1 MGLVRK
7 MQLKHEETTGSPA
20 LPVDQPTQELKRL
33 PATTA
38 ALASI
43 NGPTYAT
50 AQLLVQQV
58 AYKLSDKIFAY
69 SPETFDLDVAARH
82 WESQQEK
89 NVHGYATTVVPL
101 QTRAGAG
108 AFALGY
114 LFSED
119 FDKSKRNF
127 PQTLVAPTA
136 SLRSLRASLDQ
147 LSLLYGVASPFVAH
161 IAALDYAAQDG
172 LVGDYSAALQTA
184 DELGLGLVAST
195 SAAEAQHIALFAT
208 LAARILPT
216 LHVYDGL
223 RTARETVRVTDAL
236 SEAHIA
242 EAFSRLSALRDERGA
257 LSKRLDH
264 AGQLLELLQ
273 AFNNELGTAYQ
284 PFEYHG
290 HDEAE
295 SVIVAFGSVEA
306 QLAAQTVAR
315 LAVQGHKVGA
325 VNVRVY
331 RPFIE
336 EAFLSVL
343 PPTVRRIAVLGQVQN
358 EVAVNEPTVQSALFA
373 DVLATVAFASK
384 WTETPAIIDVKYA
397 AADVPTPAFIT
408 SILQTLT
415 GKPQAQAD
423 EESQYAV
430 SLVPEQVQQYTFYDV
445 DSSAA
450 LAAPAS
456 IARVI
461 AEQPG
466 ASVSTHNVHDNLI
479 QGGVVRTD
487 IRKANKPLSA
497 PFAVEAANVT
507 VVGEEKLLKDID
519 VLAGAKAGS
528 ALIVRLPNF
537 KAEDAEKRIP
547 ANVRQAL
554 RLKQVRLYAL
564 DTAAV
569 PAVEAHSKVLLE
581 QAFLQVAHPELVA
594 DDLVRLAA
602 AVNDVEAA
610 RACAEVLSQVLTAV
624 EVPETWAEVP
634 ADFVAPAALV
644 KTLKPSSFAVFD
656 KTEVEPATE
665 VSDWQAAAKGLVFKE
680 VYGTQTAVRPDLP
693 VHTAVVTV
701 SENRRLTPLDYERN
715 IFHIEFDLGT
725 SGVTYQIGEALGVH
739 ADNDTALVEEF
750 ITFYGLDANA
760 LVQVPS
766 REDAAVFETRTVY
779 QALVQNVDILGKP
792 PKRFY
797 EALAEFATDDAERA
811 KLTALGGKEGA
822 DDFKKYSEVD
832 TVSYVDVLQE
842 FQSAHPAVQDLV
854 RIVAPSKRREYS
866 IASAQAVTPTSV
878 ALMIVVVDWVDSRGR
893 KRYGNASRYL
903 SLLQPGAQVTVSVKP
918 SVMKL
923 PALSTTPLIMA
934 GLGTGLAPFRAFV
947 QYRAMQKARGEEIGA
962 ILLFMGSRHQR
973 EEYLYGEEWEAYVDA
988 GVVTLLGAAF
998 SRDQPEKIYIQD
1010 RMRQSM
1016 DAVIKAYVHEEGSFF
1031 LCGPTWPVPDL
1042 TDVLMESIA
1051 KEAKASGRKVDP
1063 HKEIDRLKENG
1074 RYVLEVY

>member
-1 MGLVRK
+1 
-7 MQLKHEETTGSPA
+7 MQLKLHETTGSPA
-20 LPVDQPTQELKRL
+20 LPADQLPTVKAF
-33 PATTA
+33 PTTTGK
-38 ALASI
+38 LASI
-43 NGPTYAT
+43 GGPTYAT

-58 AYKLSDKIFAY
+58 AYKLSDKIFAF
-69 SPETFDLDVAARH
+69 SPETFDLDAAARH
-82 WESQQEK
+82 WESQQE
-89 NVHGYATTVVPL
+89 NNMHGYPTTVVPL

-114 LFSED
+114 IFSED
-119 FDKSKRNF
+119 FDQSKRTF

-136 SLRSLRASLDQ
+136 SLRNLRASLDQ

-161 IAALDYAAQDG
+161 VAALDYAAQDG
-172 LVGDYSAALQTA
+172 LVSDYGAALQTA
-184 DELGLGLVAST
+184 EELGLALVAST
-195 SAAEAQHIALFAT
+195 TAAEAQHIALFAT
-208 LAARILPT
+208 LAAQILPT

-236 SEAHIA
+236 SDAHIA
-242 EAFSRLSALRDERGA
+242 EAFGRLASLRDERAA

-264 AGQLLELLQ
+264 SGQLLELLQ

-290 HDEAE
+290 HHEAE
-295 SVIVAFGSVEA
+295 LVLVAFGSVETQLAVQTVA
-306 QLAAQTVAR
+306 QLAI
-315 LAVQGHKVGA
+315 QGHKVGA

-343 PPTVRRIAVLGQVQN
+343 PSTVRRIAVLGQVANGN
-358 EVAVNEPTVQSALFA
+358 EVNEPAVQSALYA
-373 DVLATVAFASK
+373 DVLATVAFANK
-384 WTETPAIIDVKYA
+384 WTETPAIHDAKYA

-408 SILQTLT
+408 SVLQSLS
-415 GKPQAQAD
+415 GKSRIAD
-423 EESQYAV
+423 EELRYTV
-430 SLVPEQVQQYTFYDV
+430 SLVPEQVQQYTFYDT
-445 DSSAA
+445 DNSAA
-450 LAAPAS
+450 LAAPGDL
-456 IARVI
+456 ARVI

-466 ASVSTHNVHDNLI
+466 VYVSTYDTYDNLV

-487 IRKANKPLSA
+487 IREAAKALTT
-497 PFAVEAANVT
+497 PFAVEEADVT
-507 VVGEEKLLKDID
+507 VVGEEKLLRDID
-519 VLAGAKAGS
+519 VLASAKAKS
-528 ALIVRLPNF
+528 SLILRLPNF
-537 KAEDAEKRIP
+537 KAEDVEKRIP
-547 ANVRQAL
+547 ADVRQAL
-554 RLKQVRLYAL
+554 SLKQIRLYAL
-564 DTAAV
+564 DTTAV
-569 PAVEAHSKVLLE
+569 SAVEEHSKVLTE
-581 QAFLQVAHPELVA
+581 QAFLKVAHPELIA
-594 DDLVRLAA
+594 DDLVRLTA

-610 RACAEVLSQVLTAV
+610 RACAQVLDQVFVAIEVLES
-624 EVPETWAEVP
+624 WAELPV
-634 ADFVAPAALV
+634 DLKAPLSLV
-644 KTLKPSSFAVFD
+644 KTLKTSSFAVFE
-656 KTEVEPATE
+656 KSEVEPVTQ
-665 VSDWQAAAKGLVFKE
+665 VGDWQVIAKSLAFKE
-680 VYGTQTAVRPDLP
+680 AYGTQTVVRPDLA
-693 VHTAVVTV
+693 VRTSVVTV
-701 SENRRLTPLDYERN
+701 AENRRLTPLDYERN

-725 SGVTYQIGEALGVH
+725 SGVTYEIGEALGVH
-739 ADNDTALVEEF
+739 ADNDTVLVEEF
-750 ITFYGLDANA
+750 IQFYGLDANA
-760 LVQVPS
+760 IVQVPS
-766 REDAAVFETRTVY
+766 REDAAALEARTVY

-797 EALAEFATDDAERA
+797 ELLAEFATDDTERV

-822 DDFKKYSEVD
+822 DDFKKRSDVD

-842 FQSAHPAVQDLV
+842 FTSAHPSIQDLV
-854 RIVAPSKRREYS
+854 RIVSPSKRREYS

-878 ALMIVVVDWVDSRGR
+878 SLMIVVVDWVDSRGR

-923 PALSTTPLIMA
+923 PALSTTPLILA

-947 QYRAMQKARGEEIGA
+947 QYRAMQKARGEKIGD

-1051 KEAKASGRKVDP
+1051 KEAKESGRKIDP
-1063 HKEIDRLKENG
+1063 HKEIDRLKEIG